1 MEILLLVLTAG
12 LPIIKI
18 VLFPAKTIGRGGN
31 WTIVGA
37 AMIVGLMMALWFGVQ
52 SVTDTAGDLATDAA
66 TTKTAA
72 APAGQ
77 LPDLDGLSQLF

>member
-18 VLFPAKTIGRGGN
+18 LLFPTRTMGRGGN
-31 WTIVGA
+31 WTLVGA
-37 AMIVGLMMALWFGVQ
+37 AMIVGLMMVLWFGMQ
-52 SVTDTAGDLATDAA
+52 SFTETSSAV
-66 TTKTAA
+66 AA

-77 LPDLDGLSQLF
+77 ATGDAATQQAAIDTISKLF